1 MFLKK
6 FPDMLADGNIA
17 MAQADTAEQRIE
29 FQQVA
34 AIPNDGDIKTGM
46 IDVQGMRD
54 TNDKIQGRL
63 GNVLIIDLG
72 SLRDIITKITFAP
85 LAPICIYDLLTHID
99 DAQIASDRQIFLDI
113 ENDVVTAISIEIG
126 ARLN

>member
-46 IDVQGMRD
+46 INIKLSGYQKRTTTG
-54 TNDKIQGRL
+54 T
-63 GNVLIIDLG
+63 
-72 SLRDIITKITFAP
+72 
-85 LAPICIYDLLTHID
+85 
-99 DAQIASDRQIFLDI
+99 IAGQ
-113 ENDVVTAISIEIG
+113 
-126 ARLN
+126 

>member
-34 AIPNDGDIKTGM
+34 AIPNDGDIKKRH
-46 IDVQGMRD
+46 D
-54 TNDKIQGRL
+54 
-63 GNVLIIDLG
+63 
-72 SLRDIITKITFAP
+72 
-85 LAPICIYDLLTHID
+85 
-99 DAQIASDRQIFLDI
+99 
-113 ENDVVTAISIEIG
+113 
-126 ARLN
+126 